1 MFELFFED
9 GKLTDVQ
16 LRKADGVEML
26 PAKDQKE
33 AIKVVELY
41 ADEIAQKW
49 LDFFVLKKKPKIRK
63 ITKRL

>member
-1 MFELFFED
+1 
-9 GKLTDVQ
+9 
-16 LRKADGVEML
+16 ML
-26 PAKDQKE
+26 SAKDQKE

-41 ADEIAQKW
+41 AAEIAQKW